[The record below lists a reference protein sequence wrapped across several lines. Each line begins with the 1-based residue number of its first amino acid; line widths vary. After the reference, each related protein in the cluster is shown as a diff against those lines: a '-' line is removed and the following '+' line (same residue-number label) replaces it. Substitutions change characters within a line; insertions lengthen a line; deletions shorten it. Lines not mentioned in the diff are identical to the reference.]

1 MISNHNII
9 ISCNYY
15 LKRKV
20 VISVC
25 SMFNCVEKYEAF
37 YEYLYNHVMLV
48 ILISNTNTYYLW
60 WQPYA
65 DSFFYFTSP
74 QLSFNLKS
82 VLTSNITSVSLLA
95 DFSSSAQLA
104 RIVSQWVAV
113 SVAEI
118 YRNITNDQHC
128 WLAFAPLAWPFSC
141 RRWYVDRPVFQ
152 TLAQCGFDTNYEKA
166 CRHEVEC
173 DILAGSML
181 CLK

>member
-1 MISNHNII
+1 
-9 ISCNYY
+9 
-15 LKRKV
+15 
-20 VISVC
+20 
-25 SMFNCVEKYEAF
+25 MFNVQLCWKIWGFLRIFVQSRYVSYFNFKLKHILF
-37 YEYLYNHVMLV
+37 VMAALRW
-48 ILISNTNTYYLW
+48 L
-60 WQPYA
+60 
-65 DSFFYFTSP
+65 FFYFTSP

-166 CRHEVEC
+166 CRHEFEC